1 MGTQTDQFRL
11 FAPGHETVD
20 TGAAPPQGT
29 TNDAEAA
36 TDAGAP
42 RRPLHV
48 LVCISGATSDLRLMR
63 QGWLLAGR
71 LHARITVLY
80 VLSAAGEARPV
91 EALTGVRLFAES
103 LGAPLVELPAFS
115 VVDGIIEY
123 ATRRDV
129 TQLVLSEPHGTG
141 RSVFGRGSLL
151 DALLQRLEGIDVYVL
166 ADSAERSD
174 AVAEPGRQQG

>member
-20 TGAAPPQGT
+20 VGAVQPQGT
-29 TNDAEAA
+29 VNDAEAA
-36 TDAGAP
+36 THAGAP
-42 RRPLHV
+42 PRPSHV

-71 LHARITVLY
+71 LHARTTVLY

-103 LGAPLVELPAFS
+103 LSASLVELPAFS
-115 VVDGIIEY
+115 VVDGIVEY
-123 ATRRDV
+123 VAKRNV
-129 TQLVLSEPHGTG
+129 THLVLSESHGAR
-141 RSVFGRGSLL
+141 RSIFGRGSLL
-151 DALLQRLEGIDVYVL
+151 DELLQRLEGIDVYVL
-166 ADSAERSD
+166 ADSAERPG